1 MSRNPVSRVYSRA
14 LLEAAAEADLR
25 DQVFGEMESLGQA
38 LDSDLPS
45 FLLSPKVSLGDR
57 HAVVDRIFEGCSPLF
72 LSFLRLVIRK
82 GRASALPDM
91 VRDFRAYADLLAGRA
106 AGTLSTAVPVSGS
119 LVGEIRDTI
128 SAALEKQV
136 QLEPR
141 EDPALLGGF
150 VARIG
155 DRFLDASL
163 KTRLEAIRQKMK
175 SA

>member
-106 AGTLSTAVPVSGS
+106 AGTLSTAVP
-119 LVGEIRDTI
+119 
-128 SAALEKQV
+128 AALEKQV